1 MQKYP
6 RGSRGSPAKG
16 VVPVTVARV
25 RISPSAPKTG
35 QGFFLALVLFCGRRT
50 ARNRVFPRGR
60 ARRRQRGCPHSFPQP
75 VRRRRF
81 AVSQGNT
88 SPSAPKPGQG
98 FFLALFL
105 FCGRRT
111 ARNRV
116 FPRGRARRRQRGY
129 PHPFPLSFADDALPY
144 DRPPPRFARRTL
156 RSRPRPDL
164 FGDAHAARALF
175 PFGTA
180 LRLHGVAVLA
190 EGVKGRQTNVCP
202 LRLLTI
208 LLIKTLFI
216 LLFKIKISLIDF
228 NAIIVKN
235 KFFFRHLIGF

>member
-35 QGFFLALVLFCGRRT
+35 QGFFLAL
-50 ARNRVFPRGR
+50 
-60 ARRRQRGCPHSFPQP
+60 
-75 VRRRRF
+75 
-81 AVSQGNT
+81 
-88 SPSAPKPGQG
+88 
-98 FFLALFL
+98 FL

-116 FPRGRARRRQRGY
+116 FPQGRARRRQRER
-129 PHPFPLSFADDALPY
+129 PLPFPMSFADDALPH

-164 FGDAHAARALF
+164 FSDPHAARALF

-190 EGVKGRQTNVCP
+190 TGVFRYGIMHRRVSSPYTSFPVKGVSDT
-202 LRLLTI
+202 
-208 LLIKTLFI
+208 
-216 LLFKIKISLIDF
+216 
-228 NAIIVKN
+228 
-235 KFFFRHLIGF
+235 